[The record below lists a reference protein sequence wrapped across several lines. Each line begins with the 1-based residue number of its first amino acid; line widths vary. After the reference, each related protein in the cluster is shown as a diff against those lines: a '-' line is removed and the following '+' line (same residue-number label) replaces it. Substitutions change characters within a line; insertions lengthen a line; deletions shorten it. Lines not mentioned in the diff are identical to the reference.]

1 MTAVLPAGCV
11 DWQRQGCQIDQ
22 PRWLARIS
30 FSIHTHPMDSNKF
43 GKLQQ
48 QFLCCYPVNK
58 MAWSTLELPLELEAQ
73 RALIAAT
80 CGHPLNQRYPVRR
93 SYQEAF
99 VKRLMHLLK
108 DHEEL
113 HDDIYDSLC
122 GQLAKATID
131 ASTAAAASQYAYKH
145 YLLQPDKYIT
155 LRESTS
161 FVSEGTTGLCTW
173 EAALVLADYLLAH
186 PSLLQGKNVLELGA
200 GAGLLGILLKQPAL
214 QLPVGQVLITDG
226 SAACVQLMRENIALN
241 FDSDPSDAATPQCAQ
256 LRWHEISQFPWS
268 EYAAPDL
275 LLAADVI
282 YDDTQFSALLEALD
296 AIYELRGNRCE
307 MLLASTVRNV
317 DTVHEFMQQLEQ
329 HQYQVTP
336 CANVSACA
344 SHFCRDHTAAVQIV
358 CIKR

>member
-1 MTAVLPAGCV
+1 
-11 DWQRQGCQIDQ
+11 
-22 PRWLARIS
+22 
-30 FSIHTHPMDSNKF
+30 MDSNKF

-108 DHEEL
+108 DHEEM

-131 ASTAAAASQYAYKH
+131 ASTTTAASQYAYKH
-145 YLLQPDKYIT
+145 YMLQPDKYIT

-241 FDSDPSDAATPQCAQ
+241 FGDPSDAATPQCAQ
-256 LRWHEISQFPWS
+256 LRWHEITMFPWS
-268 EYAAPDL
+268 EYASPDL

-329 HQYQVTP
+329 HRYQVTP
-336 CANVSACA
+336 CANVSTCA
-344 SHFCRDHTAAVQIV
+344 SHFCRDQTAAVQIV